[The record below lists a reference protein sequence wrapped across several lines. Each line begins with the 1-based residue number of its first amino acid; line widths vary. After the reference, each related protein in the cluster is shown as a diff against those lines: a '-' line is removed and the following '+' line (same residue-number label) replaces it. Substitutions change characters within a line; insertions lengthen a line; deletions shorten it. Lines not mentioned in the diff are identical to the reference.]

1 MYKHILVPLDES
13 DLAESALQHAEA
25 LARCLGAKLTL
36 IAIMPLGDESEGINS
51 AALEARRTDLR
62 TYLDSRCARL
72 EEGMSCHA
80 SVREGDVAEEIAHY
94 AEGHE
99 VDLIVMATSGK
110 QGLARWVHGSVAD
123 NVLARAP
130 VPVLIVRAD

>member
-13 DLAESALQHAEA
+13 ELAESALQHAEA
-25 LARCLGAKLTL
+25 LARCLGARLTL
-36 IAIMPLGDESEGINS
+36 IAIVPFDEGPEGVTNV
-51 AALEARRTDLR
+51 ALEARRKDLR
-62 TYLDSRCARL
+62 AYLDSRCARL
-72 EEGMSCHA
+72 AAGTSCHV
-80 SVREGDVAEEIAHY
+80 SVREGEVAEEIAHY

-110 QGLARWVHGSVAD
+110 RGLARWVHGSVAD

-130 VPVLIVRAD
+130 VPVLIVRAE